1 VKGLILVRGARQL
14 LTLHGPKVPRRGAAL
29 RDLGLIH
36 DGSVLIRDGV
46 IEEVGPSRRV
56 ENLSVAR
63 AAVEIDAT
71 GRVVMPGFVD
81 AQSHLA
87 YGVPWLKDFEMR
99 IAGSDALD
107 AATGYLASSQWLRK
121 SSLKTME
128 LRVRRS
134 LNTFIRHGT
143 TTIGSSSGFSSD
155 SGNELKVL
163 RLLARLNQ
171 QPLDVV
177 PSLLAAFPGGVLR
190 AKESSA
196 YVDRLCEDIL
206 PAVRQRRLAGMADVV
221 CGPGGF
227 SLHDAVRLFQAAVK
241 LGFRLRVEADQFER
255 SGAVPLAVEAKAM
268 AVSHLEHSS
277 AEDLAL
283 LCASDTIATLCPG
296 PAFHLGT
303 NRFVQA
309 RALIDGGAAVAL
321 ATNFN
326 PHTSPTCNMQM
337 ILSLACSQLGMM
349 PGEAISAA
357 TINGAHSLGCAGR
370 VGSLEHGKS
379 ADLLLLN
386 VSDYR
391 EMPYYFGVNSVHL
404 TIKRG
409 VVLYQEGR
417 VESLPQEN

>member
-1 VKGLILVRGARQL
+1 
-14 LTLHGPKVPRRGAAL
+14 
-29 RDLGLIH
+29 
-36 DGSVLIRDGV
+36 
-46 IEEVGPSRRV
+46 
-56 ENLSVAR
+56 
-63 AAVEIDAT
+63 
-71 GRVVMPGFVD
+71 
-81 AQSHLA
+81 
-87 YGVPWLKDFEMR
+87 
-99 IAGSDALD
+99 
-107 AATGYLASSQWLRK
+107 
-121 SSLKTME
+121 
-128 LRVRRS
+128 
-134 LNTFIRHGT
+134 
-143 TTIGSSSGFSSD
+143 
-155 SGNELKVL
+155 
-163 RLLARLNQ
+163 ARL
-171 QPLDVV
+171 
-177 PSLLAAFPGGVLR
+177 F
-190 AKESSA
+190 ET
-196 YVDRLCEDIL
+196 
-206 PAVRQRRLAGMADVV
+206 
-221 CGPGGF
+221 
-227 SLHDAVRLFQAAVK
+227 AVK
-241 LGFRLRVEADQFER
+241 LGFRLRVEADQFEHG
-255 SGAVPLAVEAKAM
+255 GAVPLAVEARAM
-268 AVSHLEHSS
+268 AVSHLENSS
-277 AEDLAL
+277 AEDLAM

-303 NRFVQA
+303 NRFAQA

-357 TINGAHSLGCAGR
+357 TINGAHSLGCADR